1 MTPERDL
8 EQVREVLMQHEG
20 RLAALEAHRDNERA
34 RHASTPAWLF
44 GAIAAAVGLGSLLLN
59 LLVQFGGRP

>member
-8 EQVREVLMQHEG
+8 EQVREILMHHEG

-44 GAIAAAVGLGSLLLN
+44 GVISAAVALGSLLLN
-59 LLVQFGGRP
+59 LLVQFRGTP